1 MTLLFSLLLRS
12 VHFTETYLSRG
23 KSAALV
29 VKSTMAGDSPSPPR
43 YRSRGND
50 SSGSSDAPP
59 VNTNVRTLLIVGCIL
74 LVYLLISAPSDY
86 EEYGYDNEH
95 AGDVSGAA
103 GQGGRIQQGPA
114 PAPLIGPALD
124 KARQPLTAL
133 KHKFRHLF
141 DNTEYAGYGPNKPR
155 IAVIIPDGDP
165 HTVVGAV
172 ESVFR

>member
-1 MTLLFSLLLRS
+1 
-12 VHFTETYLSRG
+12 
-23 KSAALV
+23 
-29 VKSTMAGDSPSPPR
+29 MAGDSPSPPR
-43 YRSRGND
+43 YGNRGNS
-50 SSGSSDAPP
+50 SSGGGGSNGAAPP

-86 EEYGYDNEH
+86 DEYEYDNGP
-95 AGDVSGAA
+95 AVDGRGAA
-103 GQGGRIQQGPA
+103 AVAGGGRIQRGPA
-114 PAPLIGPALD
+114 PAPLIGPALN

-141 DNTEYAGYGPNKPR
+141 DNTEYAGYGPSKPR
-155 IAVIIPDGDP
+155 VAVIIPDGDP

>member
-1 MTLLFSLLLRS
+1 
-12 VHFTETYLSRG
+12 
-23 KSAALV
+23 
-29 VKSTMAGDSPSPPR
+29 MAGDSPSPPR
-43 YRSRGND
+43 YRNRGNS
-50 SSGSSDAPP
+50 SSGGGDNGVSPP

-86 EEYGYDNEH
+86 DEYEYDN
-95 AGDVSGAA
+95 G
-103 GQGGRIQQGPA
+103 GGRIQHGPA
-114 PAPLIGPALD
+114 PAPLIGPALN

-141 DNTEYAGYGPNKPR
+141 DNTEYAGYGPSKPR
-155 IAVIIPDGDP
+155 VAVIIPDGDP

>member
-1 MTLLFSLLLRS
+1 
-12 VHFTETYLSRG
+12 
-23 KSAALV
+23 
-29 VKSTMAGDSPSPPR
+29 MAGDSPSPPR
-43 YRSRGND
+43 YRNRGND
-50 SSGSSDAPP
+50 SGGGGNGAAPP

-86 EEYGYDNEH
+86 DEYEDDNGL
-95 AGDVSGAA
+95 AVDGRGSSGAR
-103 GQGGRIQQGPA
+103 GGRIQHGPA

-141 DNTEYAGYGPNKPR
+141 DNTEYAGYGPSKPR
-155 IAVIIPDGDP
+155 VAVIIPDGDP